1 MKNLRSAF
9 EEYLKEEGFKPET
22 VYQHC
27 KYTSYF
33 LSWLASAS
41 LALEQVTYTEI
52 LDFADK
58 LKQEG
63 KNVNLINRMML
74 AVRYYFTYLQHEG
87 QISYNPAAG
96 INLKGAVMTVPHDLL
111 SKEELENLY

>member
-1 MKNLRSAF
+1 
-9 EEYLKEEGFKPET
+9 
-22 VYQHC
+22 
-27 KYTSYF
+27 
-33 LSWLASAS
+33 
-41 LALEQVTYTEI
+41 
-52 LDFADK
+52 
-58 LKQEG
+58 
-63 KNVNLINRMML
+63 MML